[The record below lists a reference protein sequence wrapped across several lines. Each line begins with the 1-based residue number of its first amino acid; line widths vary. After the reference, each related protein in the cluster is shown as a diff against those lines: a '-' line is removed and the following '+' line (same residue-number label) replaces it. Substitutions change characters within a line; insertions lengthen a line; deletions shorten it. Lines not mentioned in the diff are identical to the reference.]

1 MDVITAELCVC
12 VCACAANYTYI
23 SQGTPESNEGNNQI
37 RGLNSIFSTAT
48 PVQQRDANT
57 QQYRT

>member
-1 MDVITAELCVC
+1 M
-12 VCACAANYTYI
+12 CACAANYTYI

-37 RGLNSIFSTAT
+37 RGLNSIFFTAT